1 MTKRHFT
8 PEEANALLEQVR
20 PLVAELVAHNRSLQA
35 GIATRARLTARISGN
50 GGDLDPQAPRQL
62 EEQVERDSEAV
73 ARAVEELERLG
84 VLIKDLDTGLVDF
97 PARRGDEEVL
107 LCWQLGED
115 EVAYW
120 HGVEEGYAG
129 RKPLPFD

>member
-20 PLVAELVAHNRSLQA
+20 PLVAELAAHNRSLRA

-84 VLIKDLDTGLVDF
+84 VLIKDLDTGLIDF